1 MGLGEIA
8 GVAPASNRNESL
20 DLLRG
25 VAILLVILVHTWQA
39 SPGYFTV
46 TNNFVGYG
54 PYGVQLFFII
64 SGYTMML
71 TFGKDVSANAIFA
84 FYTRRF
90 FRIVPLFWVV
100 ALMYV
105 IRKGFHANYFA
116 PDGVSLTDILLT
128 FSLLQWLSPTAFNSV
143 VPGGWSIAVELQF
156 YFIFPLFI
164 YLFRRARNRQA
175 IAPYVLVAV
184 IYLAGQYAAQNLV
197 LPALYPHYPESQ
209 KYLVDLFCIFWLP
222 NQIICFGFGFILFEI
237 LEQKRV
243 PVVGILL
250 MLACALPFQFGKV
263 VAFLFLFS
271 FLVLSVGL
279 KNSVLETLGQH
290 LYSIYLFHFDFAGI
304 PARLR
309 SVIFV
314 PAELAVPLV
323 ALLSFWVSYYVTTP
337 LIESR
342 FIKMGKAISS
352 RYFRNRAEPVNP

>member
-1 MGLGEIA
+1 MI
-8 GVAPASNRNESL
+8 GVAPASHRNESL

-39 SPGYFTV
+39 SPGYFAV
-46 TNNFVGYG
+46 TNDFVGYG

-71 TFGKDVSANAIFA
+71 TFGKEFSANAVLA

-90 FRIVPLFWVV
+90 FRIVPLFWAV

-105 IRKGFHANYFA
+105 ARKGFNPNYFA

-164 YLFRRARNRQA
+164 YLFRRARGAQS

-184 IYLAGQYAAQNLV
+184 IYLAGQYAAQNVV
-197 LPALYPHYPESQ
+197 LPALYPRYPESQ
-209 KYLVDLFCIFWLP
+209 KYLVELFCTFWLP
-222 NQIICFGFGFILFEI
+222 NQIFILFEI

-243 PVVGILL
+243 PVAGILL
-250 MLACALPFQFGKV
+250 MLACALPFAFGKV

-271 FLVLSVGL
+271 FLVLSTGL
-279 KNSVLETLGQH
+279 RNSVLETLGQH
-290 LYSIYLFHFDFAGI
+290 SYSIYLFHFDFAGI

-337 LIESR
+337 LIENR
-342 FIKMGKAISS
+342 FIKMGKAVSS
-352 RYFRNRAEPVNP
+352 RYFRNNAEPVNP